1 MQIKS
6 VTDYSQVWAIIRKK
20 CQDVSC
26 LQRGKAKSIYLS
38 IAQLIF
44 FFFLQKAWGTSSEPS
59 WSTLGQTFS
68 K

>member
-38 IAQLIF
+38 IAQLIIF
-44 FFFLQKAWGTSSEPS
+44 FSYKKHGVLPQN
-59 WSTLGQTFS
+59 LHGQH
-68 K
+68 

>member
-6 VTDYSQVWAIIRKK
+6 VTDYSQEWAIIRKK

-44 FFFLQKAWGTSSEPS
+44 FFLQKAWGTSSEPS